1 MDKLRVIMTGPM
13 PPSVGGMA
21 TVLSNLGESKLST
34 QVELVFFNTA
44 KTTREG
50 RKLSE
55 ALINKCRLWSDWIRL
70 LKSKSKTIAHIH
82 TCSGFTFFLDGVL
95 VYLARLCSVRVVM
108 HVHGGKFDQFLD
120 SLNPLL
126 LGLARWLF
134 RRCDVIIVLS
144 DSWQIELQ
152 KRLGE
157 QFFSVIAN
165 GVPVI
170 DDLTMQARIHKDVN
184 VLFLG
189 NLTEQKGVLDLLEV
203 MRHIDNAVLH
213 MVGGEEQIGIVDKV
227 SQLIEQ
233 LKLNDKVI
241 LHGVKSGLAK
251 QQFLQDADIFVLP
264 SYAEG
269 MPVALLEAMAFGL
282 PVIVS
287 NVGGIPAVVTNE
299 VEGFLITAGNR
310 VQLTSV
316 LKQLISNPELREKMG
331 LAGRRLCQSQ
341 FSIDATADKL
351 LNLYWEIFPEFRKL
365 PE

>member
-13 PPSVGGMA
+13 PPSVGGMT
-21 TVLSNLGESKLST
+21 TVLSDLGESNLAA
-34 QVELVFFNTA
+34 QVDLVFFNTA
-44 KTTREG
+44 KTTPEG
-50 RKLSE
+50 RRLSE
-55 ALINKCRLWSDWIRL
+55 ALLSKWRLWSDWVRL
-70 LKSKSKTIAHIH
+70 LNSKSKTIAHIH

-95 VYLARLCSVRVVM
+95 VCLARLCSVRVVM
-108 HVHGGKFDQFLD
+108 HIHGAKFDQFLD
-120 SLNPLL
+120 GLHPIL

-144 DSWQIELQ
+144 DSWEIELQ

-157 QFFSVIAN
+157 QSFSVIAN
-165 GVPVI
+165 GVPLI
-170 DDLTMQARIHKDVN
+170 EGFTRQARIRKDVN

-189 NLTEQKGVLDLLEV
+189 NLTERKGVLDLLDA
-203 MRHIDNAVLH
+203 MRHVDNAVLH

-227 SQLIEQ
+227 KQLIEQ
-233 LKLNDKVI
+233 QKLNDKVI
-241 LHGVKSGLAK
+241 LHGVKSGQDK

-310 VQLTSV
+310 EQLTSA
-316 LKQLISNPELREKMG
+316 LKQLVSNPELREKMG
-331 LAGRRLCQSQ
+331 QAGRTRCKSQ

-351 LNLYWEIFPEFRKL
+351 LNLYWKIFPEFREL
-365 PE
+365 SQ